1 MKHFST
7 CKKLTS
13 CFENRREASTSLVL
27 DEAGRSKVLI
37 TLFKQK
43 FQKIFSC
50 PNKDAVQ
57 Y

>member
-27 DEAGRSKVLI
+27 DEAVRSKVLI